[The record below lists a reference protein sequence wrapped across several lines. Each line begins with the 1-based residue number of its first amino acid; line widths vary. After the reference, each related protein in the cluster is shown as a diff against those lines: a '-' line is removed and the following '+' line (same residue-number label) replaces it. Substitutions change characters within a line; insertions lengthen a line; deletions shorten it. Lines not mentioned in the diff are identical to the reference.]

1 MTNGPQM
8 TERRDLTGID
18 WRKSKRK
25 APEFFV
31 KTNKNKI
38 KDFEVAP

>member
-25 APEFFV
+25 APEFFR
-31 KTNKNKI
+31 KNKQ
-38 KDFEVAP
+38 KQNHLK